1 MKKLIFAAIA
11 ASALVL
17 AGCSDSDTGSAAD
30 SATSAANNAAD
41 DIGSAASKA
50 ADSAGNAA
58 SNTHDAGFVAALG
71 VANLKFGSDDDM
83 VSEAKDV
90 CEDLK
95 GGKSASEAAD
105 SVKDKYNDDAGKAL
119 NFVRTAVPL
128 YCATE
133 TGKLIG

>member
-1 MKKLIFAAIA
+1 MKKLILAAIA

-17 AGCSDSDTGSAAD
+17 AGCSDSDTQNSSD
-30 SATSAANNAAD
+30 SASNAATSAAD

-58 SNTHDAGFVAALG
+58 SNTRDAGFVAALG

-83 VSEAKDV
+83 VDEAKDV
-90 CEDLK
+90 CEDLQ
-95 GGKSASEAAD
+95 GGKSATEAAD